1 MRSGIAASVAG
12 RGAGVDGSRRARRGT
27 MDPVM
32 RSSPPRAVGPGS
44 RPARAV
50 ALAAAARAVALVALV
65 ALPLVAIALPSPAAA
80 NGVFPSADQLV
91 FDPADP
97 ARAVAR
103 MTYGLLTTRDGGASW
118 RWICEGA
125 VGYDDAGGQSPP
137 IAAAASG
144 SVLAALTDGIAVGTE
159 GGCVWARAAE
169 LAGREV
175 IDLSVRRG
183 DPSHVVAVAAGTRHG
198 LWASRDGG
206 ATWTSAGTPLPEGFL
221 ARTVDVAPSDPR
233 RVYVSGLASEGG
245 SVKGVIA
252 RSADGGETWQTAAVP
267 GSTTSREPYIAGV
280 DPRDADVLYVRI
292 ASAPGRLF
300 VSTDGGA
307 TFAPVFATR
316 GFVRA
321 FAISP
326 DGATV
331 AVGSDIDGVFRA
343 PSSTLAF
350 ERVSSVAP
358 RCFTWTDSGLYACA
372 SEFLDGFTIGR
383 SLDGGAT
390 FEPLLQQACIRG
402 PLDCAASTAVGAVC
416 PTDWPRIA
424 LMTGHRDCTSDA
436 DPAAAGSGTSAGA
449 TGAGG
454 ASGVGEATAASGG
467 GDRASAAGAGGA
479 PDVPDG
485 GAPASGGAR
494 PSEEGCG
501 CRTGGAEDGR
511 AGALAAACL
520 AAVTAARR
528 RSRRAGVA
536 ARGALG

>member
-1 MRSGIAASVAG
+1 
-12 RGAGVDGSRRARRGT
+12 
-27 MDPVM
+27 M
-32 RSSPPRAVGPGS
+32 RSSPPRAVRPGS
-44 RPARAV
+44 RPARAA
-50 ALAAAARAVALVALV
+50 ALAAVPRAVALVAM
-65 ALPLVAIALPSPAAA
+65 ALPSPAAA
-80 NGVFPSADQLV
+80 NGVFPSADQIV

-125 VGYDDAGGQSPP
+125 VGYDDTAGQSPP

-144 SVLAALTDGIAVGTE
+144 RVLAALADGIAVGAE
-159 GGCVWARAAE
+159 GGCAWARAAE

-175 IDLSVRRG
+175 IDLSVRQG
-183 DPSHVVAVAAGTRHG
+183 DPSYVVAVAAGTRHG

-206 ATWTSAGTPLPEGFL
+206 ASWTGAGALLPAGFV

-245 SVKGVIA
+245 SVKGVLA

-280 DPRDADVLYVRI
+280 DPLDADVLYVRI

-307 TFAPVFATR
+307 AFAPVFTTE

-331 AVGSDIDGVFRA
+331 AVGSDVDGVFRA

-358 RCFTWTDSGLYACA
+358 RCLAWTDSGLYACA

-390 FEPLLQQACIRG
+390 FEPLLQQSCIRG
-402 PLDCAASTAVGAVC
+402 PLECAASTAVGAVC
-416 PTDWPRIA
+416 PADWPRIA
-424 LMTGHRDCTSDA
+424 LMTGHRDCTPDA
-436 DPAAAGSGTSAGA
+436 GSPAAGSGTSAVATGATGA
-449 TGAGG
+449 TGAG
-454 ASGVGEATAASGG
+454 AAASGG
-467 GDRASAAGAGGA
+467 GQTSAAGVGGA
-479 PDVPDG
+479 PDGPGG
-485 GAPASGGAR
+485 GAPPPGGAR
-494 PSEEGCG
+494 PGGAGCN
-501 CRTGGAEDGR
+501 CRGGGAEEGW
-511 AGALAAACL
+511 AGAVSAACL
-520 AAVTAARR
+520 AAAAAARR
-528 RSRRAGVA
+528 RWRCAGVIV
-536 ARGALG
+536 RGALGRARTTTDSLEGRL

>member
-1 MRSGIAASVAG
+1 MR
-12 RGAGVDGSRRARRGT
+12 
-27 MDPVM
+27 P
-32 RSSPPRAVGPGS
+32 SPPRAVRPSS
-44 RPARAV
+44 RPARAA
-50 ALAAAARAVALVALV
+50 ALAALAVAARAVALVAM
-65 ALPLVAIALPSPAAA
+65 ALPSPAAA
-80 NGVFPSADQLV
+80 NGVFPSADQIV

-125 VGYDDAGGQSPP
+125 VGYDDTAGQSPP

-144 SVLAALTDGIAVGTE
+144 RVFAALTDGIAVGAD
-159 GGCVWARAAE
+159 GGCAWARAAE

-175 IDLSVRRG
+175 IDLSVRQG

-206 ATWTSAGTPLPEGFL
+206 ASWTGAGAPLPVGFV
-221 ARTVDVAPSDPR
+221 ARTVDVAPSDRR

-245 SVKGVIA
+245 SVKGVLA

-280 DPRDADVLYVRI
+280 DPVDADVLYVRI

-300 VSTDGGA
+300 VSKDGGA
-307 TFAPVFATR
+307 AFAPVFTTE

-331 AVGSDIDGVFRA
+331 VVGSDIDGVFRA

-358 RCFTWTDSGLYACA
+358 RCFAWTDSGLYACA

-390 FEPLLQQACIRG
+390 FEPLLQQGCIRG
-402 PLDCAASTAVGAVC
+402 PLECAASTAVGAVC
-416 PTDWPRIA
+416 PADWPRIA
-424 LMTGHRDCTSDA
+424 LMTGHRDCTPDA
-436 DPAAAGSGTSAGA
+436 GSPAAGSGTSAVATGA
-449 TGAGG
+449 TGA
-454 ASGVGEATAASGG
+454 AASGG
-467 GDRASAAGAGGA
+467 GQASAAGVGGA
-479 PDVPDG
+479 PDGPGG
-485 GAPASGGAR
+485 GAPPSGGAR
-494 PSEEGCG
+494 PGGAGCG
-501 CRTGGAEDGR
+501 CRSGGAAEGQ
-511 AGALAAACL
+511 AGAVAAGSLAAA
-520 AAVTAARR
+520 AAVRR
-528 RSRRAGVA
+528 RSRRAGVI
-536 ARGALG
+536 ARGVQGRARTKTDSLEGRL